1 LCIRFLLY
9 EKYENKLIT
18 KCSKGYKKGQNHTSF
33 APMSFN
39 SKFIDSV
46 GAASM
51 LNVSQRYLY
60 ELVRQRKIPFYKP
73 YGKLIFKQDELLEIV
88 NSSKVQPI
96 TPDSENERQV
106 NDYMLRGGN
115 KNG

>member
-1 LCIRFLLY
+1 VLV
-9 EKYENKLIT
+9 KSNT
-18 KCSKGYKKGQNHTSF
+18 
-33 APMSFN
+33 
-39 SKFIDSV
+39 IDSV
-46 GAASM
+46 IAASI

-73 YGKLIFKQDELLEIV
+73 YGKLIFKQDEILEIV

-96 TPDSENERQV
+96 KPDSESNRQA
-106 NDYMLRGGN
+106 NDFMIKGGK